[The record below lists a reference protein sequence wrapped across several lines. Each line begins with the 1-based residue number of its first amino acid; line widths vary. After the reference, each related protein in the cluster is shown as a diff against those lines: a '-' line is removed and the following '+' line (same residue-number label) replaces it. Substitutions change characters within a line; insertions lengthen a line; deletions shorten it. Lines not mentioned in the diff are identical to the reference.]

1 MAAETDRGTDL
12 LVADLEAAIGSERV
26 AVGGGARRLY
36 SRDSSIIAGGRAGP
50 VCFAESTDDV
60 AACVRVVTITTG
72 SLQGTA
78 PPESPVPATSR
89 W

>member
-60 AACVRVVTITTG
+60 AACVRV
-72 SLQGTA
+72 A
-78 PPESPVPATSR
+78 
-89 W
+89 